1 MQQPATDSVQRP
13 PLVLPDE
20 PAADDGTEDDGDL
33 TDMLGELRVLLPC
46 AQLLSAFLITV
57 PFNSGFADIV
67 NTEKG
72 VFLATFMLSILSLVL
87 LSAPA
92 VQHRLIRPL
101 TDRAAFKRLASLQI
115 VVGSVLIG
123 LALTLATQLVL
134 STVLGDTLGTAFA
147 TLTGGALLL
156 LWWAVPK
163 AMRAR
168 GRM

>member
-1 MQQPATDSVQRP
+1 MKSDGPGPNPDKLTDKQVS
-13 PLVLPDE
+13 DAGE
-20 PAADDGTEDDGDL
+20 DGDL

-57 PFNSGFADIV
+57 PFNSGFTNIV
-67 NTEKG
+67 TSEKG

-101 TDRAAFKRLASLQI
+101 TDRAAFKRLASRQI
-115 VVGSVLIG
+115 VIGAVLLG
-123 LALTLATQLVL
+123 MALTLATQLVL
-134 STVLGDTLGTAFA
+134 STVLGDLVGTAFA
-147 TLTGGALLL
+147 SLTGGSLLF
-156 LWWAVPK
+156 LWWILPK
-163 AMRAR
+163 AMRAK